1 MANRWP
7 IVSGNWSDAAI
18 WSGSIKPTAADDVY
32 ANNQTVYV
40 DENITVLTLRNAS
53 ISGVT
58 LGGAFYI
65 NNAITASTTA
75 ANGLI
80 SQIASTP
87 LVYVTGSANARINS
101 TMNTTT
107 GIKIRMQDSATLT
120 VSGTLYGGATTNAY
134 SVLHVSTGNLFIT
147 GNLTSGTNLNMP
159 AVYMSG
165 SGGTYI
171 LGNVNGSVGHTFENI
186 GSGEIV
192 VNGNITAGGFSNGRG
207 IINSGTGNITVYGNL
222 TGNANTP
229 ISNTGT
235 GNIFVS
241 GTILGAGAGAPGIS
255 NTSTGN
261 ITVVGVI
268 SGSTAVSNPNPGIS
282 NTSTGT
288 IQVTGS
294 IIGARAAGILTTG
307 DLYITGS
314 VYGGVAAAGISTTA
328 AQTYIIKGPIYAGSG
343 SNGVS
348 STSTTAVNFF
358 TGPFYN
364 TGSWNAVYAYRMQM
378 LEPTSTSWR
387 FDTETAGVVKTL
399 YTSNQLPGVPQ
410 QTDVRKGT
418 QYNFGLTGS
427 LEMPDPTTV
436 KTGVAVDNT
445 TGSAIL
451 TAQDMFDVATQ
462 TLTDSGSIG
471 NLLTGAST
479 VQTVGATISSF
490 KV

>member
-1 MANRWP
+1 
-7 IVSGNWSDAAI
+7 
-18 WSGSIKPTAADDVY
+18 
-32 ANNQTVYV
+32 
-40 DENITVLTLRNAS
+40 
-53 ISGVT
+53 
-58 LGGAFYI
+58 
-65 NNAITASTTA
+65 
-75 ANGLI
+75 
-80 SQIASTP
+80 
-87 LVYVTGSANARINS
+87 
-101 TMNTTT
+101 
-107 GIKIRMQDSATLT
+107 
-120 VSGTLYGGATTNAY
+120 
-134 SVLHVSTGNLFIT
+134 
-147 GNLTSGTNLNMP
+147 
-159 AVYMSG
+159 MSG

-171 LGNVNGSVGHTFENI
+171 LGNVNGNVGHCFENV

-192 VNGNITAGGFSNGRG
+192 VNGNVTAGGFGNGRG
-207 IINSGTGNITVYGNL
+207 IINSGIGNITIYGNL
-222 TGNANTP
+222 IGNANTP
-229 ISNTGT
+229 IQNSNI

-241 GTILGAGAGAPGIS
+241 GNIQAGTVSGVGIL

-261 ITVVGVI
+261 ITVIGTI
-268 SGSTAVSNPNPGIS
+268 TASSAVSNPSAGIS
-282 NTSTGT
+282 NTSTGI

-294 IIGARAAGILTTG
+294 IVGGRANGITTAG
-307 DLYITGS
+307 DLYVTGS

-328 AQTYIIKGPIYAGSG
+328 ARTYIINGPIYAGSG
-343 SNGVS
+343 SNGIS
-348 STSTTAVNFF
+348 STSTTATNLF

-378 LEPTSTSWR
+378 LSTSSQWT

-399 YTSNQLPGVPQ
+399 YTSNTLPGVPQ
-410 QTDVRKGT
+410 QTDVRRGT

-451 TAQDMFDVATQ
+451 TPQDMFDVATQ